1 MLRVCHTHRA
11 ALRALHAAK
20 QGLGYRAVGPKGLK
34 DLGAG
39 RPRCRPGQSRYLAAV
54 VVTRSIYREE
64 SVRGPAC
71 PWPGCGTGRGD
82 KWEFGCIRCSQQP
95 QSRSPIN
102 AQGQQ
107 GGPMAMRPYNP
118 CTGTLA
124 RSTGAWYGNGCR
136 ARVIL
141 WIPGTPLP
149 DADPTENPRNSGV
162 PWGAGRLMPSMP
174 SSMRTFGSGV
184 LSTGLARRS
193 SAGNSEPIHNAVNG
207 WSHSVE
213 VSPELH

>member
-1 MLRVCHTHRA
+1 MPA
-11 ALRALHAAK
+11 WAI
-20 QGLGYRAVGPKGLK
+20 AV
-34 DLGAG
+34 
-39 RPRCRPGQSRYLAAV
+39 PRCSGRDSINIQGRIS
-54 VVTRSIYREE
+54 TRTSLSMTR
-64 SVRGPAC
+64 VRNR
-71 PWPGCGTGRGD
+71 TRG

-162 PWGAGRLMPSMP
+162 PWGAGRLMPSIP
-174 SSMRTFGSGV
+174 SSMRTFGGGV

-193 SAGNSEPIHNAVNG
+193 SVDNSESIHNAFQRMVPLCRSLVG
-207 WSHSVE
+207 VA
-213 VSPELH
+213 